1 MSKHPS
7 IPNVPLAA
15 SSRTNGCGRL
25 ALAAA
30 LLGALAVPALAQS
43 QPAARVM
50 PEKHFTIPPGALTPV
65 VLKTE
70 PDAACDL
77 HEAGVSDP
85 SKSMRLYGNV
95 EGYVRLHFTPN
106 QGAEDAHLQLDCT
119 AQGVVTT
126 HPVHLHIAASA
137 TDDMPAPASLIPAP
151 AGSKIR
157 PALTDDAA
165 RLLTDQ
171 ELIAQSYPPRPDATK
186 SPKAYARWLELASRP
201 VTIVPPHSVSRS
213 DISHARGVTE
223 GPADNSH
230 WSGFAATGP
239 PFDYTAVSGEWNVPV
254 VSNSCY
260 YCYSSVWAGMDG
272 APTVA
277 NQDVVQAG
285 TEQNSLAMGSGTAT
299 DYYAW
304 TEAYPQQPTAQEIFD
319 VSPGDPMFVFVFVG
333 DSNGNLD
340 PVGDYAWF
348 LVQDLN
354 PLAFN
359 LYLAPTKL

>member
-1 MSKHPS
+1 MKTVVKPVAKARPHGGNASTRAKWIPGRGIRMPGLPGVSQNSFAKMLGFQLDFPLYQVRAETGGSPGGAARSSDSRWWPRASSSPRIWSKTEFKKAEETSMSKHPS

-254 VSNSCY
+254 VSNSC
-260 YCYSSVWAGMDG
+260 
-272 APTVA
+272 
-277 NQDVVQAG
+277 
-285 TEQNSLAMGSGTAT
+285 
-299 DYYAW
+299 
-304 TEAYPQQPTAQEIFD
+304 
-319 VSPGDPMFVFVFVG
+319 
-333 DSNGNLD
+333 
-340 PVGDYAWF
+340 
-348 LVQDLN
+348 
-354 PLAFN
+354 
-359 LYLAPTKL
+359 